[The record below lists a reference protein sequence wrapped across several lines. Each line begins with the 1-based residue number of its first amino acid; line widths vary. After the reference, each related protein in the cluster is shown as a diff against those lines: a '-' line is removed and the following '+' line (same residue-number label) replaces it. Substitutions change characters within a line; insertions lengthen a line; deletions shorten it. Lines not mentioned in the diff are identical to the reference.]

1 MEKLEEFLEW
11 GGTKKDITCLVLSG
25 IALAT
30 SIAKIQV
37 FGVDVAWLAILLCGT
52 PIILEANHRAGYRI

>member
-25 IALAT
+25 IALAA
-30 SIAKIQV
+30 SIAKIPICR
-37 FGVDVAWLAILLCGT
+37 DVWRSNTESI
-52 PIILEANHRAGYRI
+52 